1 MQMSNDIRLNRL
13 KVIYPNIG
21 YHFRDSYWEQYDY
34 ANS

>member
-13 KVIYPNIG
+13 KVVIA

>member
-13 KVIYPNIG
+13 KVIYPN
-21 YHFRDSYWEQYDY
+21 HFRDSYWEQYDY